1 MLGRRRRRAGA
12 ARTTL
17 RAVVRAGGSAEE
29 QLAAIEILRGSDR
42 VIFEPCA
49 QLIRAGNAERALRLL
64 DEVAGPEAPEPDLVA
79 GASGGPAGALSWAAW
94 LTWAGVAAV
103 LWLVFPGWAGA
114 AALLV
119 LGWGVTL
126 TALLTA
132 GGPAAAAYQHY
143 SVLAYLGALVF
154 LAIPPMTPIGLV
166 WTLACAA
173 KVRVGRVDG
182 PGQDPQPGGGYLR
195 FEQGNIGAAGRPIA
209 RTLLAVALGHGASV
223 AAIVLRSGI
232 LEHVSIVQTS

>member
-1 MLGRRRRRAGA
+1 MGRRRRAGA

-17 RAVVRAGGSAEE
+17 RAVVRARGSAEE

-42 VIFEPCA
+42 AVFEPCA

-64 DEVAGPEAPEPDLVA
+64 DEVAGPEAPDPELVGA
-79 GASGGPAGALSWAAW
+79 GAGGAAAALSWAAW
-94 LTWAGVAAV
+94 LAWAAVAAV
-103 LWLVFPGWAGA
+103 LWLFFPGLGGAG
-114 AALLV
+114 ALLV
-119 LGWGVTL
+119 VGWGVTL
-126 TALLTA
+126 TALVTA
-132 GGPAAAAYQHY
+132 GGPARAAYEHY
-143 SVLAYLGALVF
+143 SALAYLGALVF
-154 LAIPPMTPIGLV
+154 LALPPMTPIGLV

-173 KVRVGRVDG
+173 KVRAGRVDG

-209 RTLLAVALGHGASV
+209 RTLFAVALGHGASV